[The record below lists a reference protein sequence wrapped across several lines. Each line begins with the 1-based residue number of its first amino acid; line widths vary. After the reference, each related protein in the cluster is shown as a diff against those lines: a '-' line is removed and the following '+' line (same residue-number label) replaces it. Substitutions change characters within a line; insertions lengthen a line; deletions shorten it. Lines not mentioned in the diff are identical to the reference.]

1 MSNVVLQADAVE
13 KSYFLGGKEL
23 AVLQGVSLQ
32 LQAGEF
38 VALQGASGSGKST
51 LLQLLGGLDRPTAG
65 AIRFEGEPL
74 RVQTPAQAAEFRGSH
89 VGFVFQAYHL
99 LPDLGALENVQL
111 PAQVLRRPQAESE
124 QRARELLDSVGL
136 SDRMDHRPSELSG
149 GEQQRVAI
157 ARALMNKPE
166 IVLADEPTGNLD
178 TGTESEIIDLLK
190 RLHTERMHTERQL
203 TLLVATHDETVAR
216 AAQRVVH
223 LKDGRVCE

>member
-1 MSNVVLQADAVE
+1 MSNVVLQAEAVE

-23 AVLQGVSLQ
+23 AVLQGVSLE

-74 RVQTPAQAAEFRGSH
+74 RVQTSAQSAEFRGSH

-99 LPDLGALENVQL
+99 LPDLDALENVLL
-111 PAQVLRRPQAESE
+111 PAQVQRQPQAASL
-124 QRARELLDSVGL
+124 QRARDLLVNVGL

-157 ARALMNKPE
+157 ARALMNDPK

-190 RLHTERMHTERQL
+190 RLHTERQL

>member
-1 MSNVVLQADAVE
+1 MSNVVLQAEAVE

-23 AVLQGVSLQ
+23 AVLQGVSLE

-65 AIRFEGEPL
+65 TIRFHGEPL
-74 RVQTPAQAAEFRGSH
+74 QVQTQAQAAKFRGSH

-99 LPDLGALENVQL
+99 LPDLDALENVLL
-111 PAQVLRRPQAESE
+111 PAQVQRRPQAASE
-124 QRARELLDSVGL
+124 QRARDLLDSVGL

-157 ARALMNKPE
+157 ARALMNEPE

-190 RLHTERMHTERQL
+190 HLHADRQL
-203 TLLVATHDETVAR
+203 TLLVATHDQTVAR

>member
-23 AVLQGVSLQ
+23 AVLQGVSLE

-65 AIRFEGEPL
+65 AIRFGGEPL
-74 RVQTPAQAAEFRGSH
+74 RVQTPAQSAEFRGSH

-99 LPDLGALENVQL
+99 LPDLDALENVQL

-124 QRARELLDSVGL
+124 QRARELLDIVGL

-157 ARALMNKPE
+157 ARALMNEPE

-190 RLHTERMHTERQL
+190 RMHAERQL